1 VIVAVV
7 ALSLICL
14 LDLFLTVGVVRRL
27 KEHTAALDELA
38 GAPAEV
44 MKPVG
49 TSIADYT
56 ATTVDG
62 ARIALDLLAGPT
74 LVGFFSPRC
83 GPCRERLPEFVA
95 RAAETPAGRVLAVVV
110 GTDRDGIVGGD
121 SQAMVAALAGATPVV
136 LERPGGVVGT
146 AFGVRGFPAFG
157 LVDASGRLVASGTE
171 LSSIPL
177 PVAG

>member
-1 VIVAVV
+1 VVVAVV

-14 LDLFLTVGVVRRL
+14 LDLVLTVGVVRRL
-27 KEHTAALDELA
+27 REHAAALDELT

-44 MKPVG
+44 MKPAG
-49 TSIADYT
+49 TSIADYA

-62 ARIALDLLAGPT
+62 EPIARELLAGPT

-95 RAAETPAGRVLAVVV
+95 RAAGTPAGRVLAVVV
-110 GTDRDGIVGGD
+110 GNDRDGAAGGD
-121 SQAMVAALAGATPVV
+121 GQAMVAALAGAAPVV
-136 LERPGGVVGT
+136 LERPGGAVGT

-157 LVDASGRLVASGTE
+157 LVDASGRLVASGAE

-177 PVAG
+177 LVAG